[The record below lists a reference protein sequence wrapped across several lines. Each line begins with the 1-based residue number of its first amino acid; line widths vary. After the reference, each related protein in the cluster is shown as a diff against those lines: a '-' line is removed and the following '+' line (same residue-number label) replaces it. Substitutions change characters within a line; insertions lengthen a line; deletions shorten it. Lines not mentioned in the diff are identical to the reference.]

1 MRRALIVI
9 VAGCLAIAA
18 CSAGDDDAAPSTTD
32 DSAATTSPSDIDTTG
47 TDTSVED
54 SADNSPPATGDVP
67 ATSVAPDDEPVELP
81 GLLDGSDDPI
91 PNDDEVRTGRLDN
104 GMVYYLREND
114 NPGAKADLRLA
125 VRAGSA
131 DEFGP
136 STGVAHFVEH
146 MLFNGTEQFPENEL
160 IDVLRSF
167 GASFGPDINAYTS
180 FDETVYSLVVPND
193 DQTVELGLTVL
204 DEWLTAATFDP
215 DQVVAE
221 RGVVLDEWRV
231 RTQTVNGR
239 LFDVA
244 SEMFLSG
251 TPYADRV
258 PIGTAESIGGMEAD
272 ELRAY
277 YDVWYRPDDVA
288 LIAVGDIDVDEV
300 EDDIERIFADA
311 TRRADDRER
320 TDRTFP
326 VDDTPDYALHVDP
339 DQQTVDVEVTLPL
352 PAFESEGAASVRAD
366 LIDDMIFRILV
377 QRLERD
383 VAEGIAPFDDIT
395 PGSNSIVDGLDAPA
409 LYAFTDA
416 DRVTDTLVALLDEYE
431 RAARFGFTDDELET
445 ARENVLA
452 FFRTRYDG
460 RDSTQD
466 RVYADEYVEHFL
478 RGAAYPSIDD
488 EFALVSEI
496 LDGVTTEALDLRFDA
511 RWDNSAP
518 HVIISAP
525 EADADAMPSDDEV
538 LAVIGEVGDR
548 PVEPRERLRDLPQE
562 AMARPDPVEPL
573 SIVDLLDDGYDFFE
587 PIELT
592 YPNGVRVRLNANEIV
607 TGQVYLQAASPGG
620 TSLVADDDVVDAQ
633 YTADITT
640 TSGVGEFNQA
650 ELDQILTGD
659 DVEVGAYLSPYDE
672 NFLGSAA
679 TTDVESMFQL
689 LHLYM
694 TAPRFDQVALNQTI
708 AAERPVV
715 IDPSIDPGAAEND
728 ALVDLRYDDEQRY
741 TVLPSQ
747 EAFATLDLDG
757 VERVWN
763 ERYGDA
769 GDWVFVFSGD
779 FDVDELIELSSS
791 YLGTL
796 PGTSTVEQP
805 IDVSPEPPTSV
816 ESATVVA
823 GTGDTAS
830 LSMLFTAA
838 VPAIDASLV
847 AHADVVSALVRAR
860 LTDVIREDVG
870 DTYSPYALSY
880 PTTDPEA
887 VVETYVNVS
896 GAPDRIEEIAGLV
909 TTELDDLAANGPTDA
924 EFAGAYAEVEE
935 QYNFVDNGQFLQ
947 ALIDDA
953 LDPNRPVTDYIDH
966 FFAIASV
973 TPESIR
979 DYIAAY
985 MPTDAYVRVTVVPRS

>member
-1 MRRALIVI
+1 MGRALIVTL
-9 VAGCLAIAA
+9 AACLVFAA
-18 CSAGDDDAAPSTTD
+18 CSSGDDDAAPLTTGGDPGTNTSTAPTSTSDTPATPDSVD
-32 DSAATTSPSDIDTTG
+32 DTSPVATTP
-47 TDTSVED
+47 V
-54 SADNSPPATGDVP
+54 
-67 ATSVAPDDEPVELP
+67 PDDDPVELP
-81 GLLDGSDDPI
+81 GLLDASDDPI
-91 PNDDEVRTGRLDN
+91 PNDDDVRTGRLDN

-131 DEFGP
+131 DEFDP

-215 DQVVAE
+215 TQVVAE

-231 RTQTVNGR
+231 RTQTVSGR

-244 SEMFLSG
+244 SEMYLAG
-251 TPYADRV
+251 TPYEDRV
-258 PIGTAESIGGMEAD
+258 PIGTAESIEGMEAD
-272 ELRAY
+272 ELRAF
-277 YDVWYRPDDVA
+277 YDTWYRPENVA
-288 LIAVGDIDVDEV
+288 LIAVGDIDLDEI
-300 EDDIERIFADA
+300 EADIERIFADA
-311 TRRADDRER
+311 ASRSDDDRER
-320 TDRTFP
+320 VDRTFP
-326 VDDTPDYALHVDP
+326 LDSEPAFALHADP

-352 PAFESEGAASVRAD
+352 PAFESEGEASVRAD
-366 LIDDMIFRILV
+366 LIDDMISRILV

-383 VAEGIAPFDDIT
+383 VAEGTAPFDDVV
-395 PGSNSIVDGLDAPA
+395 PGGNSLVDTLDAPA

-416 DRVTDTLVALLDEYE
+416 DRATDTLVALLDEYE
-431 RAARFGFTDDELET
+431 RATRFGFTDDELET

-460 RDSTQD
+460 RESTQD
-466 RVYADEYVEHFL
+466 RAYADQYVENFL
-478 RGAAYPSIDD
+478 RDAAYPSIED
-488 EFALVSEI
+488 EFEVVSGI
-496 LDGVTTEALDLRFDA
+496 LDGVTVEALDTRFDA

-525 EADADAMPSDDEV
+525 EATADAMPAEDEV
-538 LAVIGEVGDR
+538 LDIIAATGDR
-548 PVEPRERLRDLPQE
+548 QVEPRAELRDLPDE
-562 AMARPDPVEPL
+562 AMARPEPVEPL
-573 SIVDLLDDGYDFFE
+573 SIVDLLDDGFEFFD

-592 YPNGVRVRLNANEIV
+592 YPNGVRVRLNPNQIV

-620 TSLVADDDVVDAQ
+620 TSLVADGDVVDAQ

-659 DVEVGAYLSPYDE
+659 DVEVGAHLSPYDE

-679 TTDVESMFQL
+679 TADVESMFQL

-694 TAPRFDQVALNQTI
+694 TAPRFDQVALNQTV
-708 AAERPVV
+708 AAERPAVV
-715 IDPSIDPGAAEND
+715 DPSIDPGAAEND
-728 ALVDLRYDDEQRY
+728 ALVDLRYDGEPRY
-741 TVLPSQ
+741 TVLPA
-747 EAFATLDLDG
+747 EEEFATLDLDG

-779 FDVDELIELSSS
+779 FDLDELIELSSS

-796 PGTSTVEQP
+796 PSTSTVEQP
-805 IDVSPEPPTSV
+805 IDVSPAPPTSV
-816 ESATVVA
+816 ESTTVVA
-823 GTGDTAS
+823 GAGDTAS
-830 LSMLFTAA
+830 LSMLFTAP
-838 VPAIDASLV
+838 VPAIDPSLV

-880 PTTDPEA
+880 PTTDPEP

-896 GAPDRIEEIAGLV
+896 GAPARIEEIAGLV
-909 TTELDDLAANGPTDA
+909 TAELADLAANGPTEA

-935 QYNFVDNGQFLQ
+935 QYNFVDNGQLLQ

-953 LDPNRPVTDYIDH
+953 LDPSRPVTDYIDH
-966 FFAIASV
+966 FFAITGV
-973 TPESIR
+973 TPDTIR
-979 DYIAAY
+979 DYVAAF
-985 MPTDAYVRVTVVPRS
+985 MPTDAYVQVTVVPRT

>member
-1 MRRALIVI
+1 MRRALII
-9 VAGCLAIAA
+9 TLAASVTFAA
-18 CSAGDDDAAPSTTD
+18 CSSGDDDTSSSTTD
-32 DSAATTSPSDIDTTG
+32 GGAGPTAPDTSDTG
-47 TDTSVED
+47 TSDTGTSVVDD
-54 SADNSPPATGDVP
+54 STP
-67 ATSVAPDDEPVELP
+67 ATSEAPTTSGSDEPVELP
-81 GLLDGSDDPI
+81 GLLDDSDDPI
-91 PNDDEVRTGRLDN
+91 PNDDEVRTGQLDN

-125 VRAGSA
+125 VRAGA
-131 DEFGP
+131 VDELGP

-215 DQVVAE
+215 AQVAAE

-231 RTQTVNGR
+231 RTQTVDGR

-244 SEMFLSG
+244 SEMYLTG

-258 PIGTAESIGGMEAD
+258 PIGSAESIEAMEAD
-272 ELRAY
+272 ELRQF
-277 YDVWYRPDDVA
+277 YDAWYRPDNVA
-288 LIAVGDIDVDEV
+288 LIAVGDIDVDEI
-300 EDDIERIFADA
+300 EADIERIFADA
-311 TRRADDRER
+311 ASRSDDDRER
-320 TDRTFP
+320 ADRTFP
-326 VDDTPDYALHVDP
+326 LDSEPAFALHADP
-339 DQQTVDVEVTLPL
+339 DQRTVDVEVTLPL
-352 PAFESEGAASVRAD
+352 PAFESDGDASVRAD

-377 QRLERD
+377 QRLQRD

-395 PGSNSIVDGLDAPA
+395 PGSNSLVDTLDAPA

-416 DRVTDTLVALLDEYE
+416 ERVTDTLVALLDEYE
-431 RAARFGFTDDELET
+431 RASRFGFTDAELAT

-466 RVYADEYVEHFL
+466 TVYADEYVEHFL

-488 EFALVSEI
+488 EFEIVSEI
-496 LDGVTTEALDLRFDA
+496 VEGVTVEALDTRFDA
-511 RWDNSAP
+511 RWSNTAP
-518 HVIISAP
+518 HVIISSP
-525 EADADAMPSDDEV
+525 EANADAMPTEDVV
-538 LAVIGEVGDR
+538 LGIIADTGDR
-548 PVEPRERLRDLPQE
+548 PVEPREALRDLPEE
-562 AMARPDPVEPL
+562 AMERPGPVEPL
-573 SIVDLLDDGYDFFE
+573 SIVDLLDDGFDFFD

-592 YPNGVRVRLNANEIV
+592 YPNGVRVRLNPNQIV
-607 TGQVYLQAASPGG
+607 TGQVYLQAVSPGG

-633 YTADITT
+633 YAADITT
-640 TSGVGEFNQA
+640 TSGVADFNQA
-650 ELDQILTGD
+650 ELDQIFTGD
-659 DVEVGAYLSPYDE
+659 DVEVGAFLSPYDE

-694 TAPRFDQVALNQTI
+694 TAPRFDQVALNQTV

-715 IDPSIDPGAAEND
+715 ADPSIDPGAAEND
-728 ALVDLRYDDEQRY
+728 ALVDLRYDGEPRY
-741 TVLPSQ
+741 TVLPS
-747 EAFATLDLDG
+747 EADFATLDLDG

-779 FDVDELIELSSS
+779 FDVDELIDLASS

-805 IDVSPEPPTSV
+805 IDVSPEPPTSI
-816 ESATVVA
+816 ESTAVSA

-830 LSMLFTAA
+830 LSMLFTGA
-838 VPAIDASLV
+838 VPAIDPALV
-847 AHADVVSALVRAR
+847 AHADVVSALVQAR
-860 LTDVIREDVG
+860 LTDVIREGVG

-880 PTTDPEA
+880 PTTDPEP

-896 GAPDRIEEIAGLV
+896 GAPGRIEEIAGLV
-909 TTELDDLAANGPTDA
+909 TTELADLAATGPTEA
-924 EFAGAYAEVEE
+924 EFQNAYAEVEE

-953 LDPNRPVTDYIDH
+953 LDPSRPVTDYIDH
-966 FFAIASV
+966 FFAISDV
-973 TPESIR
+973 TTDSIR
-979 DYIAAY
+979 EYVAAY
-985 MPTDAYVRVTVVPRS
+985 MPVDAYVQVTVVPRS